1 MSTAKEQRHPLYHVD
16 RLVVDQLLL
25 SDPDDYALAEWA
37 RLYIRYQNFPGAR
50 DIQRDLAQTLE
61 RWGLALEEVFQRT
74 RAIHQ
79 QGLVYRGRATAQE
92 DWN

>member
-1 MSTAKEQRHPLYHVD
+1 MNRAQEQRHPLYHVD
-16 RLVVDQLLL
+16 RQVVDQLLA
-25 SDPDDYALAEWA
+25 SAPDDYALAEWA

-50 DIQRDLAQTLE
+50 DIQRDLAQVLE
-61 RWGLALEEVFQRT
+61 RWGLDVEEVFRRT

-79 QGLVYRGRATAQE
+79 QGKVYGSRVITQE